1 MKISLEKKI
10 LFGFIANVLIVV
22 ATIWVFILLINSE
35 NERLESS
42 NLKRIQ
48 LSLLSLLF
56 VLLPVVYF
64 IIRSQLRA
72 KNSTQEQLL
81 ENRKLLQSIIDNT
94 TNPVFIKKLNGEYL
108 LVNKQYE
115 NLFNTTNEKI
125 IGKTDYDFLPKETA
139 DIYRDSDF
147 EVAKALK
154 ELKIEE
160 TIHQPDG
167 AHTYIAVKFPLYDST
182 GRVYAIGGISTDITE
197 RKKAEESIKAGDNFF
212 KMSIE
217 MMVIASNDRFIKIN
231 PTIIKTLGYSE
242 EELLTQSFFKYI
254 HVDDIEIT
262 KKEIE
267 KLQTRST
274 TIKFENR
281 WVCKNGAIKW
291 FSWSASLEPQTKLLY
306 AIASDV
312 TEWKEAQ
319 KSLIYSDTFFN
330 LSFDV
335 FFLAKKENIIKIN
348 PAFTRIFGFELK
360 DIENK
365 SFLTFIHPENLIET
379 TNEVKKLLTGTTIT
393 NFRTRSICKDGTYK
407 WTEWSTTADTR
418 TGTIFAA
425 GRDVT
430 ELIENEESLKM
441 ANSFFEMSF
450 DSFFVSKGK
459 QVIKINPALTKTLG
473 YTLKDLEN
481 KSFLDLIHPDY
492 LKTASEK
499 FTKRFQGAEL
509 EPKVVYP
516 VLCKDGTYKW
526 LEIMLSINITT
537 GTIYAILEDITQK
550 IKNEEVLKTY
560 NLKLKENEQQIQTIF
575 DGAPDPVIVIDRESK
590 IIKWN
595 PKAEFIFGWKA
606 IEVEGKELAEIIIPI
621 RNRETNKKQIES
633 ILANGHGGNI
643 NKATELEGVNK
654 TGKEFPISLNIA
666 MAKLGDKNVF
676 IGFVRDISLNKKII
690 NDLHEQEEMLRLVLE
705 NIAEGV
711 IVADAD
717 KKIVMAND
725 IANNVFG
732 IQEDK
737 QTLPDLISR
746 FEIYYPDEKTI
757 FPSQNL
763 PMEHVLSGE
772 TMEDVDVVL
781 FDPIAKQKIRVLISG
796 RPLINTDN
804 SIAAAVVTIK
814 DISKYKQLE
823 AELKESEIK
832 YRQLIGFN
840 KREEKV
846 V

>member
-1 MKISLEKKI
+1 MRISLGKKI
-10 LFGFIANVLIVV
+10 LFGFIMNVLIVA
-22 ATIWVFILLINSE
+22 ATIWVFIILIKSE
-35 NERLESS
+35 NERIE
-42 NLKRIQ
+42 NAYLKLIQ

-64 IIRSQLRA
+64 IIRNQLHA
-72 KNSTQEQLL
+72 KNSSQEQLL
-81 ENRKLLQSIIDNT
+81 ENKKLLQSIIDNT
-94 TNPVFIKKLNGEYL
+94 TNPIFIKKLNGEYL

-125 IGKTDYDFLPKETA
+125 LGKTDYDFLPKETA

-160 TIHQPDG
+160 TIQQSDG
-167 AHTYIAVKFPLYDST
+167 SHTYIAVKFPLYDST

-197 RKKAEESIKAGDNFF
+197 RKKSEESIKAGDNFF
-212 KMSIE
+212 KMSVE

-231 PTIIKTLGYSE
+231 PTIIKTLGYNE
-242 EELLTQSFFKYI
+242 EELLSQSFFKYI
-254 HVDDIEIT
+254 HVDDLEIT

-267 KLQTRST
+267 KLQNGIT

-291 FSWSASLEPQTKLLY
+291 FSWSASLESKTSLLY

-330 LSFDV
+330 LSFDI

-360 DIENK
+360 DVENK
-365 SFLTFIHPENLIET
+365 SFLTFIHPENLIAT

-393 NFRTRSICKDGTYK
+393 NFRTRSICKDGNYK
-407 WTEWSTTADTR
+407 WTEWSTTADTL

-450 DSFFVSKGK
+450 DAFFISKGK
-459 QVIKINPALTKTLG
+459 QIIKINPALTKTLG

-492 LKTASEK
+492 LKTASEE

-509 EPKVVYP
+509 DTKVVYP
-516 VLCKDGTYKW
+516 LLCKDGTYKW
-526 LEIMLSINITT
+526 LEIMLSINVTT
-537 GTIYAILEDITQK
+537 GTIFAILEDITQK

-575 DGAPDPVIVIDRESK
+575 DGAPDPVIIIDRETK

-595 PKAEFIFGWKA
+595 PKAEFIFGWNA
-606 IEVEGKELAEIIIPI
+606 SEIEGKELADIIIPF
-621 RNRETNKKQIES
+621 RNRETNKKQIEGL
-633 ILANGHGGNI
+633 LANGHGGNI
-643 NKATELEGVNK
+643 NKATELEGVTK

-666 MAKLGDKNVF
+666 MTKLGDKNVF
-676 IGFVRDISLNKKII
+676 IGFIRDISLTKKII
-690 NDLHEQEEMLRLVLE
+690 NDLHEQEKMLRLVLE

-725 IANNVFG
+725 IANKVFG
-732 IQEDK
+732 IHEDK
-737 QTLPDLISR
+737 QTLPDLISQ
-746 FEIYYPDEKTI
+746 FEIYYPDEKTV
-757 FPSQNL
+757 FPTQNL

-796 RPLINTDN
+796 KPLINDDN

-823 AELKESEIK
+823 AELKETEIK
-832 YRQLIGFN
+832 YRQIIGFN
-840 KREEKV
+840 TREEKIN
-846 V
+846 